1 MKKKYVAVIL
11 AVMMAAS
18 LTACG
23 STSEN
28 TSVSA
33 SATEESAASGEAKA
47 DTSAQS
53 TEETASGDTN
63 EAADQTEDT
72 SEAADGEVKNVT
84 TDGVYKGS
92 LYLPNEG
99 AEDITGNV
107 YDLAIGDGSLTLS
120 GELVYNTDESSLYD
134 DDTAS
139 LGVGSYSFTLSSDV
153 TYTER
158 GGEEDVDLT
167 EDEFISA
174 YKDIQDSGLVL
185 IITVENGVVTNLAF
199 SS

>member
-28 TSVSA
+28 TSASA
-33 SATEESAASGEAKA
+33 SATEESASSGEAKA

-107 YDLAIGDGSLTLS
+107 YDLAISDGSLTMS

-139 LGVGSYSFTLSSDV
+139 LGVGAYSFTLSSDV

>member
-28 TSVSA
+28 TSASA
-33 SATEESAASGEAKA
+33 SATEESASSGEAKA

-107 YDLAIGDGSLTLS
+107 YDLAISDGSLTLS

-139 LGVGSYSFTLSSDV
+139 LGVGAYSFTLSSDV

>member
-28 TSVSA
+28 TNASA

-72 SEAADGEVKNVT
+72 SEVADGEVKNVT

-139 LGVGSYSFTLSSDV
+139 LGVGAYSFTLSSDV

>member
-28 TSVSA
+28 TSASA
-33 SATEESAASGEAKA
+33 SATEESASSGEAKA

-139 LGVGSYSFTLSSDV
+139 LGVGAYSFTLSSDV

>member
-1 MKKKYVAVIL
+1 MKKKYLAVIL

-23 STSEN
+23 SSSEN
-28 TSVSA
+28 TSASA
-33 SATEESAASGEAKA
+33 SATEESTASAEAKA
-47 DTSAQS
+47 DS
-53 TEETASGDTN
+53 TAPAEETASGEAN

-72 SEAADGEVKNVT
+72 TEEADGEVKEVT
-84 TDGVYKGS
+84 NDGVYMGS
-92 LYLPNEG
+92 LYLPDEV
-99 AEDITGNV
+99 ADDVSGNV
-107 YDLAIGDGSLTLS
+107 YDLAINDGSLTLS

-139 LGVGSYSFTLSSDV
+139 LGVGAYSFSLSSDV

-158 GGEEDVDLT
+158 GGEADEDLT
-167 EDEFISA
+167 EEEFISA
-174 YKDIQDSGLVL
+174 YKDIQNSGLVL

>member
-28 TSVSA
+28 TSASA

-92 LYLPNEG
+92 LYLSNEG

-107 YDLAIGDGSLTLS
+107 YDLAISDGSLTMS

>member
-28 TSVSA
+28 TSASA
-33 SATEESAASGEAKA
+33 SATEESASSGEAKA

-107 YDLAIGDGSLTLS
+107 YDLAISDGSLTMS

>member
-28 TSVSA
+28 TSASA
-33 SATEESAASGEAKA
+33 SATEESASSGEAKA

>member
-1 MKKKYVAVIL
+1 MKKKYVAIML

-23 STSEN
+23 STSED
-28 TSVSA
+28 TTASA
-33 SATEESAASGEAKA
+33 SAAEEVQTGDEAETDAA
-47 DTSAQS
+47 AQV
-53 TEETASGDTN
+53 TEETASGEAND
-63 EAADQTEDT
+63 AADQTGDT
-72 SEAADGEVKNVT
+72 TEEADGEVKEVT
-84 TDGVYKGS
+84 KDGAYMGS
-92 LYLPNEG
+92 LLLPNEG

-107 YDLAIGDGSLTLS
+107 YDLDISDGSLTLS

-134 DDTAS
+134 DDAAS
-139 LGVGSYSFTLSSDV
+139 LGVGAYSFTLSSDV

-158 GGEEDVDLT
+158 GGEADEDLT
-167 EDEFISA
+167 EEEFISA

-185 IITVENGVVTNLAF
+185 IITVENGLVTNLAF

>member
-28 TSVSA
+28 TSASA

>member
-28 TSVSA
+28 TSASA
-33 SATEESAASGEAKA
+33 SATEESASSGEAKA

-92 LYLPNEG
+92 LYLSNEG

-107 YDLAIGDGSLTLS
+107 YDLAISDGSLTMS

-139 LGVGSYSFTLSSDV
+139 LGVGAYSFTLSSDV

>member
-11 AVMMAAS
+11 AVMMAVS

-28 TSVSA
+28 TSTSA
-33 SATEESAASGEAKA
+33 SATEESASSGEAKA

-107 YDLAIGDGSLTLS
+107 YDLAISDGSLTMS

-139 LGVGSYSFTLSSDV
+139 LGVGAYSFTLSSDV

>member
-1 MKKKYVAVIL
+1 MKKKYLAVIL

-28 TSVSA
+28 TSASA
-33 SATEESAASGEAKA
+33 SATEESTASAEAKA
-47 DTSAQS
+47 DS
-53 TEETASGDTN
+53 TAPAEETASGEAN

-72 SEAADGEVKNVT
+72 TEEADGEVKEVT
-84 TDGVYKGS
+84 NDGVYMGS
-92 LYLPNEG
+92 LYLPDEV
-99 AEDITGNV
+99 ADDASGNV
-107 YDLAIGDGSLTLS
+107 YDLAINDGILTLS

-139 LGVGSYSFTLSSDV
+139 LGVGAYSFSLSSDV

-158 GGEEDVDLT
+158 GGEADEDLT
-167 EDEFISA
+167 EEEFISA
-174 YKDIQDSGLVL
+174 YKDIQNSGLVL

>member
-28 TSVSA
+28 TSASA
-33 SATEESAASGEAKA
+33 SATEESASSGEAKA

-72 SEAADGEVKNVT
+72 SEAADVEVKNVT

-107 YDLAIGDGSLTLS
+107 YDLAISDGSLTMS

-139 LGVGSYSFTLSSDV
+139 LGVGAYSFTLSSDV

>member
-1 MKKKYVAVIL
+1 MKKKYVAIIL

-23 STSEN
+23 SSSGDTGA
-28 TSVSA
+28 SA
-33 SATEESAASGEAKA
+33 SATEESAASGEASEEKTA
-47 DTSAQS
+47 ES
-53 TEETASGDTN
+53 TEETASGEAN
-63 EAADQTEDT
+63 EAADQTADT
-72 SEAADGEVKNVT
+72 SEEAEAELKNVT
-84 TDGVYKGS
+84 TDGVYLGS

-99 AEDITGNV
+99 AEDVSGNV
-107 YDLAIGDGSLTLS
+107 YDLAINGDSLTLS
-120 GELVYNTDESSLYD
+120 GELVYNTDESSLYN

-139 LGVGSYSFTLSSDV
+139 LGVGAYSFSLSQDV

-158 GGEEDVDLT
+158 GGEA
-167 EDEFISA
+167 DEELNQEEFLSA

-185 IITVENGVVTNLAF
+185 IITVENGQVTNLAF

>member
-28 TSVSA
+28 TSASA
-33 SATEESAASGEAKA
+33 SATEESASSGEAKA

-107 YDLAIGDGSLTLS
+107 YDLAISDGSLTMS

-134 DDTAS
+134 DNTAS
-139 LGVGSYSFTLSSDV
+139 LGVGAYSFTLSSDV

-174 YKDIQDSGLVL
+174 YKDIQDSGLIL

>member
-28 TSVSA
+28 TSASA
-33 SATEESAASGEAKA
+33 SATEESASSGEAKA

-107 YDLAIGDGSLTLS
+107 YDLAISDGSLTMS

-134 DDTAS
+134 DNTAS
-139 LGVGSYSFTLSSDV
+139 LGVGAYSFTLSSDV

>member
-28 TSVSA
+28 TSASA
-33 SATEESAASGEAKA
+33 SATEESASSGEAKA

-107 YDLAIGDGSLTLS
+107 YDLAISDGSLTMS
-120 GELVYNTDESSLYD
+120 GDLVYNTDESSLYD

-139 LGVGSYSFTLSSDV
+139 LGVGAYSFTLSSDV

>member
-28 TSVSA
+28 TSASA

-92 LYLPNEG
+92 LYLSNEG